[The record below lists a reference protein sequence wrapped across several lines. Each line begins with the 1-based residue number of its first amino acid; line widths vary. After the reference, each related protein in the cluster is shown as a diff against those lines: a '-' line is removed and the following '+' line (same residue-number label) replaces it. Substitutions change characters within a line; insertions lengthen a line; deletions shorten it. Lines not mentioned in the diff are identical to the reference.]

1 MLPAACWMLDA
12 RCWTLNAACCIA
24 CCTTGG
30 GVDQKCWPQKAL
42 RAFLGCHVIVYP
54 RGAVTFFVLALQ
66 LLYVHPDYRV
76 RIMSGGPKAPSIN
89 VFHTMCYL
97 NSALLSQ

>member
-1 MLPAACWMLDA
+1 MKGL
-12 RCWTLNAACCIA
+12 
-24 CCTTGG
+24 
-30 GVDQKCWPQKAL
+30 KCWPRKAL